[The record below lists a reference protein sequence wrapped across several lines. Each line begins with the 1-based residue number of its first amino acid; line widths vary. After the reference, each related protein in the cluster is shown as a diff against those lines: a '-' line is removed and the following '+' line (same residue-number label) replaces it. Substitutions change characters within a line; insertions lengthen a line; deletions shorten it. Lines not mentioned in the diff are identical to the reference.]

1 MESTTLLYGVGLLF
15 AAGLIVVS
23 IGRCALYDD
32 NPFILVLRAVGR
44 LRMRAATQTTILGQ
58 GASLLF

>member
-1 MESTTLLYGVGLLF
+1 MESTTLLYGVGILLS
-15 AAGLIVVS
+15 AGLVVVS
-23 IGRCALYDD
+23 NGRYASCDE